1 MKKKLIP
8 LLLAICLV
16 VSTVGAC
23 GNKSKNSSSKKNS
36 NEITESQTDLTKG
49 NTTDGTK
56 NEDVEKDSQA
66 QGETANENGT
76 TTFTDSA
83 GRQVEIPTNITRIA
97 PSGTMAQI
105 VLFALAPDMFVGL
118 SSDWDTEAAQYL
130 DSKYYNLPV
139 LGQFYGKG
147 DLNLEE
153 VVKADPQ
160 VIIDV
165 GESKPTIVED
175 MDAIAEQVN
184 IPTIHIEATTEG
196 MGDAYRELG
205 KLLGR
210 EEKAEVL
217 ANYCDEI
224 YTKTQDIMN
233 KVGEDGKVKLLY
245 CTSDGLSV
253 LAKDSF
259 HAEIID
265 QVSNN
270 VAVVDNI
277 SSKGTG
283 NPVDMEQILLWDP
296 DVILFA
302 PGSIYNTVAKD
313 KAWQELSAIKN
324 NRYFEV
330 PSGPYNWMGNPPSV
344 NRYMGMIW
352 ITQLLY
358 PEQANYNVY
367 EEAARYYD
375 LFYHTKLTEEQYNNL
390 VANSLMK
397 LKK

>member
-1 MKKKLIP
+1 ML
-8 LLLAICLV
+8 
-16 VSTVGAC
+16 GAC
-23 GNKSKNSSSKKNS
+23 GNKSKDDSQSA
-36 NEITESQTDLTKG
+36 NEITQAPTDSTKDESTNG
-49 NTTDGTK
+49 
-56 NEDVEKDSQA
+56 
-66 QGETANENGT
+66 TANEGT
-76 TTFTDSA
+76 EKDASAQETADKNEITLFTDSA
-83 GRQVEIPTNITRIA
+83 DRKVEVPANITRIA

-105 VLFALAPDMFVGL
+105 VLFALAPEMFVGL
-118 SSDWDTEAAQYL
+118 SGEWDTEAAQYI
-130 DSKYYNLPV
+130 DSTYYNLPV

-165 GESKPTIVED
+165 GESKSTIVED
-175 MDAIAEQVN
+175 MDAIAEQVS
-184 IPTIHIEATTEG
+184 IPTIHIEATTES

-210 EEKAEVL
+210 EKEAEVL

-224 YTKTQDIMN
+224 YAKTQDIMN

-270 VAVVDNI
+270 VAIVDDI

-296 DVILFA
+296 EVILFA

-344 NRYMGMIW
+344 NRYMGMVW

-358 PEQANYNVY
+358 PEQAGYNSY
-367 EEAARYYD
+367 EEVARYYD
-375 LFYHTKLTEEQYNNL
+375 LFYHTKLTEEQFKTL
-390 VANSLMK
+390 VTNSLIK
-397 LKK
+397 LEK

>member
-8 LLLAICLV
+8 LLLVICMV
-16 VSTVGAC
+16 VSMLGAC
-23 GNKSKNSSSKKNS
+23 GNKSK
-36 NEITESQTDLTKG
+36 D
-49 NTTDGTK
+49 
-56 NEDVEKDSQA
+56 DSQNA
-66 QGETANENGT
+66 NKITQAPTDSTKDESTNRTANEGT
-76 TTFTDSA
+76 EKDASAQETADKNETTLFTDSA
-83 GRQVEIPTNITRIA
+83 DRKVEVPANITRIA

-105 VLFALAPDMFVGL
+105 VLFALAPEMFVGL
-118 SSDWDTEAAQYL
+118 SGEWDTEAAQYI
-130 DSKYYNLPV
+130 DSTYYNLPV

-165 GESKPTIVED
+165 GESKSTIVED
-175 MDAIAEQVN
+175 MDAIAEQVS
-184 IPTIHIEATTEG
+184 IPTIHIEATTES

-210 EEKAEVL
+210 EKEAEVL

-224 YTKTQDIMN
+224 YAKTQDIMN

-270 VAVVDNI
+270 VAIVDDI

-296 DVILFA
+296 EVILFA

-344 NRYMGMIW
+344 NRYMGMVW

-358 PEQANYNVY
+358 PEQAGYNSY
-367 EEAARYYD
+367 EEVARYYD
-375 LFYHTKLTEEQYNNL
+375 LFYHTKLTEEQFKTL
-390 VANSLMK
+390 VTNSIIK
-397 LKK
+397 LEK

>member
-8 LLLAICLV
+8 LLLVICLV
-16 VSTVGAC
+16 VTMVGAC
-23 GNKSKNSSSKKNS
+23 GNKSKNSSPAT
-36 NEITESQTDLTKG
+36 NEITKKPTDSTKDE
-49 NTTDGTK
+49 TTNGTTS
-56 NEDVEKDSQA
+56 EDLEKDSQT
-66 QGETANENGT
+66 QEETPDKNGI

-83 GRQVEIPTNITRIA
+83 GRQVEVPAEITRIA
-97 PSGTMAQI
+97 PSGTLAQI

-118 SSDWDTEAAQYL
+118 SSEWDTEAAKYL
-130 DSKYYNLPV
+130 DSNYYNLPV

-165 GESKPTIVED
+165 GESKSTIVED
-175 MDAIAEQVN
+175 MDAIAEQVG
-184 IPTIHIEATTEG
+184 IPTIHIEATTES

-205 KLLGR
+205 KLIGR
-210 EEKAEVL
+210 EEKAGVL

-253 LAKDSF
+253 LAKGSF

-270 VAVVDNI
+270 IAVVDDI

-283 NPVDMEQILLWDP
+283 NPIDMEQILLWDP
-296 DVILFA
+296 DVIIFA
-302 PGSIYNTVAKD
+302 PGSIYDTVAMD

-324 NRYFEV
+324 NRFFEV

-358 PEQANYNVY
+358 PEQANYNAY

-375 LFYHTKLTEEQYNNL
+375 LFYHTKLTEEQYNAL
-390 VANSLMK
+390 VANSLKK
-397 LKK
+397 LEK